1 MKRLLV
7 LLLCAVLAVPAVGM
21 NVQATEPQVPIGDT
35 NVPNTVSENEKEK
48 SAEQSADQVAMA
60 NASVLNDYLKNKKF
74 TDAEMKKADEVMK
87 KAAEALGL
95 SYDETNHKLSDGP
108 TGTI

>member
-74 TDAEMKKADEVMK
+74 TDAEMKKAAVMLHGFIS
-87 KAAEALGL
+87 AMARSNFDTRFSL
-95 SYDETNHKLSDGP
+95 
-108 TGTI
+108 